1 MYRPSTLD
9 NLKNIEEVTDVWLAR
24 HGSLFLKRIVEFC
37 ANNGDVAMDIP
48 PVVTKPA
55 EEKLVYSIP
64 LACAY
69 SVMWPVHLDHL

>member
-1 MYRPSTLD
+1 MSTHRPSTLD

-48 PVVTKPA
+48 QVVTKHA
-55 EEKLVYSIP
+55 EEKLVQ
-64 LACAY
+64 
-69 SVMWPVHLDHL
+69 PVVLY